1 MNFVN
6 RELTCAEGGSMFVV
20 SGDEQRF
27 FRANGFPNDPKRCKL
42 RKAKI
47 TNVLQKIETHIK
59 CPECGIIT
67 TVPFKL
73 RGTKPVLCRAA
84 QWTICRS

>member
-27 FRANGFPNDPKRCKL
+27 FRANGFPNDPKRCKV
-42 RKAKI
+42 RKAK
-47 TNVLQKIETHIK
+47 
-59 CPECGIIT
+59 
-67 TVPFKL
+67 
-73 RGTKPVLCRAA
+73 
-84 QWTICRS
+84 